1 MSDLMARIQDDL
13 KTAMKAR
20 DEFRVGV
27 LRMLAAKLKDT
38 QIAQGR
44 GEPLLDAQVIQ
55 VLGSYAKQRAEG
67 AEAFAQAGRADLHDK
82 ELRERDVVL
91 AYLPK
96 QLEDDAIRAAVREVI
111 AGAGATSM
119 RDLGKVMGP
128 AMARL
133 KGQADGTRVQAIVK
147 ELLGG

>member
-1 MSDLMARIQDDL
+1 MADIVARIQDEL

-27 LRMLAAKLKDT
+27 LRMLASKLKDA

-44 GEPLLDAQVIQ
+44 GEALAEAQVLQ
-55 VLGSYAKQRAEG
+55 VLSTYAKQRSEAAES
-67 AEAFAQAGRADLHDK
+67 FAQAGRTDLRDK
-82 ELRERDVVL
+82 ELRERDIVL
-91 AYLPK
+91 AYLPQ
-96 QLEDDAIRAAVREVI
+96 QLDDDGIRTAVREII
-111 AGAGATSM
+111 AATGAASL

-128 AMARL
+128 AVARL
-133 KGQADGTRVQAIVK
+133 KGRADGGRVQAIVK